1 MPYTDSPACDPF
13 FSQAPKRTMYRQLEG
28 TRYHSRPTYCHPTTT
43 GNTSRVPLSKHA
55 ICSSRPRRSLLC
67 LRATH
72 QRKTTPAETGTS
84 SLLYVPSPPFSPVL
98 PACLVRVRGAP
109 NAHTHNLPP
118 AKTATFATYSVSIK
132 QRIIRYSTPSTKNAF
147 SIEQLSPVSY

>member
-55 ICSSRPRRSLLC
+55 IYSSRPRRSLLC

-72 QRKTTPAETGTS
+72 QRKTTPAQTGTFPSTYLLPFLS
-84 SLLYVPSPPFSPVL
+84 SLTRLSSS
-98 PACLVRVRGAP
+98 CKRR
-109 NAHTHNLPP
+109 T
-118 AKTATFATYSVSIK
+118 
-132 QRIIRYSTPSTKNAF
+132 QRSYAQSSTSKNRHIRYILCLYKTENNTVPPSTKNGF
-147 SIEQLSPVSY
+147 SIERLSPL